1 MTIYHIPEDLKA
13 IIFDI
18 DSTLYTNE
26 EFANS
31 QNDVQIKRFAE
42 MKNLAYEDAKKMV
55 SSYQEE
61 WAKLNGGK
69 KLSLGNTFVDLGVSI
84 EESIQMRKELVI
96 PENFLSEDEALVEAL
111 RNLSK
116 NYAIACVTNN
126 PVSVARKTLA
136 CLGADAVISEI
147 IGLDTCNSS
156 KPDTKMY
163 ELAAKRLGVQ
173 VEQCISVGDRYDIDL
188 AAPLAMGMGAILVD
202 NVKDIY
208 NLEKMLHFSKKNTEK

>member
-1 MTIYHIPEDLKA
+1 MTIYHIPETLKA

-26 EFANS
+26 EFANA
-31 QNDVQIKRFAE
+31 QNEVQIVRFAE
-42 MKNLAYEDAKKMV
+42 MKNLSIEDAKKMV
-55 SSYQEE
+55 FSYQEE

-84 EESIQMRKELVI
+84 EESIQMRKELVN
-96 PENFLSEDEALVEAL
+96 PEKYLSEDTKLVETLKELSSDYAL
-111 RNLSK
+111 
-116 NYAIACVTNN
+116 ACVTNN

-136 CLGADAVISEI
+136 CLGADAVLSEI

-163 ELAAKRLGVQ
+163 ELVAKRLGVP
-173 VEQCISVGDRYDIDL
+173 VENCISVGDRYDIDI
-188 AAPLAMGMGAILVD
+188 ATPLEMGMGGILVETVED
-202 NVKDIY
+202 VY
-208 NLEKMLHFSKKNTEK
+208 NLKKMLEFSKNNAEK